1 MFELFNFKTCKPM
14 KKCLLISL
22 FMYLCS
28 GLILAQGT
36 DDFSTL
42 TKTSTSY
49 GSHTTTAGW
58 EGVNCAVLSG
68 GTVDSNPAFTMIGNT
83 GDTKALCMNGKTSS
97 VGTITSPV
105 LNGGCGTLSFNY
117 GFPYSESNGVNFNV
131 AIWKGGEIV
140 HEFDVINKELGQK
153 TKATHTEDVNVE
165 GDFQIVM
172 TNNSPS
178 NATKNKDR
186 YAVWNI
192 TWTAY
197 SPQGGQ
203 VSIPTP
209 NITPKTQTFVGEQE
223 VTIETKD
230 GYTVYYTLDGTDPTT
245 SSSEYTAPITI
256 TETTTVKAIAA
267 LEEQTSDVATHTY
280 TKLNLLSISEAKD
293 LYDATGSDVTIA
305 LDLTGAKVT
314 VNEGQYL
321 FIEDETAGI
330 NIYNSGAQYPAG
342 SKFTG
347 GYIQG
352 TSSNYNG
359 LHQITGA
366 AFVDVTT
373 ENVEITPTEVSI
385 SDLLSQYE
393 TYEARYVKLTGVFID
408 GTTISDSQENT
419 MASYD
424 RFSLGYKDIYTE
436 ATECDIIGIL
446 SKYQS
451 TIQLLPTEFITYEK
465 VSVTFDINGGIST
478 IKISKG
484 QALEESQ
491 LPTVYLPED
500 LALAGW
506 SLNSDCSSHSDLVTL
521 PLDLNQDETL
531 YAVFSYNGG
540 QDFSL
545 VTDVAELS
553 EGDNLIIAN
562 GDYNTALSTTQES
575 NYRAKTDL
583 QIGTSLTI
591 PASAVTSEVQILTL
605 EKSGTAFAFNTGS
618 GYLCSPSKSNY
629 LRTTETLDAKSL
641 WDITIEEG
649 ITKIK
654 NTDNTDYYIMYNS
667 NSGQERF
674 SCYKGTQKD
683 VALYKRA
690 PQKYSTRYL
699 TANVPDDLGYI
710 TFCHSE
716 NVIIPNGIR
725 AYAATG
731 ANNGNSYITLQEFSN
746 VIPAGEG
753 CLIGAPMGIYSL
765 LVGGEAVMP
774 PGNYLVGYCGD
785 APYETVSVDGQSAC
799 YILTIVDDALVF
811 GKKETDFKVYQG
823 KAYLRLPGAVDSN
836 TLSIYLG
843 TSGIQSVG
851 IEKKPQPSGIYNL
864 SGQRIEEITT
874 PGIYI
879 IDGKKVWIR

>member
-1 MFELFNFKTCKPM
+1 MKRLFLFYITLLTSIIGLQAETVTDILTN
-14 KKCLLISL
+14 KC
-22 FMYLCS
+22 FT
-28 GLILAQGT
+28 A
-36 DDFSTL
+36 
-42 TKTSTSY
+42 TSTSY
-49 GSHTTTAGW
+49 TEFSGVQVTSDAVYAGQTAAGNNSIQMRTTNSNSGIVTTA
-58 EGVNCAVLSG
+58 SG
-68 GTVDSNPAFTMIGNT
+68 GKIRAITVTFNTNTNAARIIEVYGKNSAYTSASKLYETSTQGTKIGSISYNANPQ
-83 GDTKALCMNGKTSS
+83 
-97 VGTITSPV
+97 TITISGDYEYIGIRSKSGALYASEIQIIWETEATGTSIAEPTFSSTENNFIKPFD
-105 LNGGCGTLSFNY
+105 LTLSC
-117 GFPYSESNGVNFNV
+117 ET
-131 AIWKGGEIV
+131 A
-140 HEFDVINKELGQK
+140 
-153 TKATHTEDVNVE
+153 
-165 GDFQIVM
+165 
-172 TNNSPS
+172 
-178 NATKNKDR
+178 NAK
-186 YAVWNI
+186 I
-192 TWTAY
+192 
-197 SPQGGQ
+197 
-203 VSIPTP
+203 
-209 NITPKTQTFVGEQE
+209 F
-223 VTIETKD
+223 
-230 GYTVYYTLDGTDPTT
+230 YTLDGTDPTT

-267 LEEQTSDVATHTY
+267 LEGQTSDVATHTY

-293 LYDATGSDVTIA
+293 LYDATGSNVTIA

-408 GTTISDSQENT
+408 GTTISDSQDNT

-465 VSVTFDINGGIST
+465 VTVTFDINGGIST

-521 PLDLNQDETL
+521 PLVLNQDETL
-531 YAVFSYNGG
+531 YAVYSYTGG

-553 EGDNLIIAN
+553 EGDNVIIAN

-591 PASAVTSEVQILTL
+591 HASAVTSEVQILTL

-683 VALYKRA
+683 VTLYKRA

-731 ANNGNSYITLQEFSN
+731 ANNGNSYITLQEFSD

-785 APYETVSVDGQSAC
+785 ASYETVSVDGQSAC
-799 YILTIVDDALVF
+799 YILTIVDGALVF

-843 TSGIQSVG
+843 TSGIQSVS